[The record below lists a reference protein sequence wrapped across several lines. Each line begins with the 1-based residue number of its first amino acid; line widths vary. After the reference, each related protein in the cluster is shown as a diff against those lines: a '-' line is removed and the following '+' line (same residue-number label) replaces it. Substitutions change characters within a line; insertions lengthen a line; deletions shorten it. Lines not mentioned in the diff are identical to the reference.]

1 MGGERRALGSG
12 FIVDSRGY
20 IITNNHVV
28 DKADK
33 IFVKLS
39 SDPDGGPGEE
49 GHPAKVVGVDMDTDI
64 AVIKIDV
71 KEPLRR

>member
-1 MGGERRALGSG
+1 MMATANSERRALGSG
-12 FIVDSRGY
+12 FIVDPRGY

-39 SDPDGGPGEE
+39 SDPDDAWRSWPS
-49 GHPAKVVGVDMDTDI
+49 
-64 AVIKIDV
+64 
-71 KEPLRR
+71 RYRSRSR